1 MRLPRLA
8 VVPVVFIGAGLISVL
23 GAGWAA
29 TVIEKRSSAIV
40 HSGLLTAGLTFAK
53 VEADGLQVWLTGTAP
68 NEAARFR
75 AVNVTGSLVDSARI
89 RDALEVTPVRAIEA
103 PRFSVEMLRN
113 DDGISLIGLLPQRRD
128 DEEEL
133 AEAAAGLGRG
143 LNVADMLETADFPAP
158 EGWDAALDFG
168 LAALKILPR
177 SKISVSAERVA
188 ITAISDSEAEKQK
201 LEGQL
206 KRLAPQGLQVSMNI
220 SAPRPVLTPFTLRF
234 VIDEDGPR
242 FDACSADTTRARD
255 RIIAAGRAAGASGE
269 DVTCTVGLGVPSP
282 RWAEATEA
290 AIKGLAELKAGS
302 VTFSDADITL
312 LGSPET
318 PQADFDR
325 VVGELEAALPKVF
338 SLSATLPPKPS
349 AAPQGPAEFTASL
362 STQGQVQLRGR
373 LTDEMLRAAV
383 DSFARAQFGASKV
396 YTATRL
402 DPELPDGWPKR
413 VLAGLESLAQLN
425 SGALTVRAD
434 TVEVTGVT
442 GSRQASGRISQV
454 LADKLGQGQTYKV
467 SVRYDEKLDP
477 TAALPTPQ
485 ECAARIN
492 AVVAKQK
499 IIFTPGSAEID
510 ASVRGTLDALA
521 EVFREC
527 PDLKMEI
534 AGHTDSQG
542 SEGGNQALSQARAE
556 AVVLALQGRRVKIGG
571 LTAVGYGEAN
581 PIADNGS
588 EEGREANRRIDFVLK
603 DLPPAEPAP
612 VTTPG
617 QAMAEAEAAASETA
631 TGEAAAETAGDEAAA
646 SGGEAGTAEATDEGS
661 GDGAAGEE
669 AAGDEGAEEEAA
681 AEDGPSVAPTEM
693 TLRPKRRPDAG

>member
-1 MRLPRLA
+1 
-8 VVPVVFIGAGLISVL
+8 
-23 GAGWAA
+23 
-29 TVIEKRSSAIV
+29 
-40 HSGLLTAGLTFAK
+40 
-53 VEADGLQVWLTGTAP
+53 
-68 NEAARFR
+68 
-75 AVNVTGSLVDSARI
+75 
-89 RDALEVTPVRAIEA
+89 
-103 PRFSVEMLRN
+103 
-113 DDGISLIGLLPQRRD
+113 
-128 DEEEL
+128 
-133 AEAAAGLGRG
+133 
-143 LNVADMLETADFPAP
+143 
-158 EGWDAALDFG
+158 
-168 LAALKILPR
+168 
-177 SKISVSAERVA
+177 
-188 ITAISDSEAEKQK
+188 
-201 LEGQL
+201 
-206 KRLAPQGLQVSMNI
+206 
-220 SAPRPVLTPFTLRF
+220 
-234 VIDEDGPR
+234 
-242 FDACSADTTRARD
+242 
-255 RIIAAGRAAGASGE
+255 IAAGRAAGASGE

-318 PQADFDR
+318 PQAEFDR

-603 DLPPAEPAP
+603 DLPRAEPAP

-617 QAMAEAEAAASETA
+617 QAMAEAEAAASAETA
-631 TGEAAAETAGDEAAA
+631 SGEAAAETVADEAAA

-661 GDGAAGEE
+661 GDGAG
-669 AAGDEGAEEEAA
+669 EEEAA
-681 AEDGPSVAPTEM
+681 EVGAAADDGPSVAPTEM